1 MCGPQSVHIFVLCE
15 GGSFI
20 IYTISK
26 KFLFQVCPAGYYCDN
41 RLAPVVLFT
50 NSSCPVGHYCPAG
63 TKMAYENKCPR
74 GTFSNETGLENV
86 TQCSSCP
93 GGFYCPELGQST
105 FPLRCDAGT

>member
-1 MCGPQSVHIFVLCE
+1 MFTYLFYVKEVRSLSTLSVKNV
-15 GGSFI
+15 
-20 IYTISK
+20 
-26 KFLFQVCPAGYYCDN
+26 LFQVCPAGYYCDN

-86 TQCSSCP
+86 TQCSPCP